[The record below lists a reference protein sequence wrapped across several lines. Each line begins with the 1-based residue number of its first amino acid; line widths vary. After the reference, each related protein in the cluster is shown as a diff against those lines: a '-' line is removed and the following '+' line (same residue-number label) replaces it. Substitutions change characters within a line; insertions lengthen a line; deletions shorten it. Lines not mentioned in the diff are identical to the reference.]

1 MLYKIASPI
10 IQPRMRFFDAD
21 GKPLVGGKVYSYKVG
36 TEIFKPTYRDAQRT
50 ALNQNPVVLD
60 NEGSAL
66 IYLLGSHV
74 LKIYDKKGNFI
85 EQIYVP
91 EAQMT
96 TQFFDKFGKPL
107 SFGRVWTYDI
117 ASTIKKT
124 SFANADQSQPNPN
137 PIILDV
143 EGKAS
148 ISMIGSYRLRTYN
161 EKNVH
166 LGDQDF
172 QRPVA
177 QALTSKPYPLYFDE
191 KISSNVSISEKITL
205 RTVLKSTSINDEL
218 IEGIEFND
226 FMLRS
231 VLRGFEAKDFIENSV
246 SFSDFTLRSVL
257 QEFHIEPER
266 ISSSLNFSNFS
277 LAQKLITTTLPPEQ
291 VTSSVSFGNI
301 ILN

>member
-1 MLYKIASPI
+1 MLYKIAAPI
-10 IQPRMRFFDAD
+10 IQPRMRFFYAD

-36 TEIFKPTYRDAQRT
+36 TDLFKPTYRDAQRT

-74 LKIYDKKGNFI
+74 LKVYDKNGNFR

-91 EAQMT
+91 ESQMT

-107 SFGRVWTYDI
+107 SYGKVWTYDI

-124 SFANADQSQPNPN
+124 SFSNADQSKPNPN
-137 PIILDV
+137 PIILDA

-177 QALTSKPYPLYFDE
+177 RALTSKIYPIYFEDFLESSISLNKLYFGLNLSESVSTDLAIDNARLSDIITYTSLDAGRE
-191 KISSNVSISEKITL
+191 DIYQSSVTITSASLKNTLSYITL
-205 RTVLKSTSINDEL
+205 ETTPEPIQQQLNIVSAKLQQVLISTSQQ
-218 IEGIEFND
+218 
-226 FMLRS
+226 
-231 VLRGFEAKDFIENSV
+231 EN
-246 SFSDFTLRSVL
+246 
-257 QEFHIEPER
+257 
-266 ISSSLNFSNFS
+266 
-277 LAQKLITTTLPPEQ
+277 LITQPISI
-291 VTSSVSFGNI
+291 VTA
-301 ILN
+301 ILG

>member
-1 MLYKIASPI
+1 MLYKIAAPI
-10 IQPRMRFFDAD
+10 IQPRMRFFDAN
-21 GKPLVGGKVYSYKVG
+21 GKPLVGGKVYSFKVG

-74 LKIYDKKGNFI
+74 LKVYDKKGNFR

-91 EAQMT
+91 ETQMT

-124 SFANADQSQPNPN
+124 SFANADQSKPNPN
-137 PIILDV
+137 PIILDA

-177 QALTSKPYPLYFDE
+177 RALTSKLYPLYFEDGIATAFSSFGGNTRTTVGSTYDE
-191 KISSNVSISEKITL
+191 ISTMLV
-205 RTVLKSTSINDEL
+205 V
-218 IEGIEFND
+218 IEATTRN
-226 FMLRS
+226 
-231 VLRGFEAKDFIENSV
+231 A
-246 SFSDFTLRSVL
+246 VL
-257 QEFHIEPER
+257 QINVGVES
-266 ISSSLNFSNFS
+266 ISSSSSMLGATTRNAVLQINAGVESISSSPTMVGATQNRVVV
-277 LAQKLITTTLPPEQ
+277 TTTNDPENIA
-291 VTSSVSFGNI
+291 TNLSFINAQI
-301 ILN
+301 TN